1 MSLGALTISAL
12 DRCHGGVWWS
22 YTIHLQ
28 YSTDIIFVEL
38 SSSVPAQGL
47 HVTQVLPKLY
57 VLFETEQQRGFRAG
71 KGNASL
77 QLLDVVQYR
86 IHAPAADNRLS
97 ALRCTVLRLGF
108 RVQGLGCRVQGM
120 GFGPAMHRFASRV

>member
-1 MSLGALTISAL
+1 MGAFGGHTI
-12 DRCHGGVWWS
+12 D
-22 YTIHLQ
+22 LQ
-28 YSTDIIFVEL
+28 YSTDIIFVES

-57 VLFETEQQRGFRAG
+57 VLLETEQQRGFRAG
-71 KGNASL
+71 KGKASL

-97 ALRCTVLRLGF
+97 ALRRTVLRLGL
-108 RVQGLGCRVQGM
+108 RVQGLGCMVQGM
-120 GFGPAMHRFASRV
+120 GFCPAMHRLAFRMRA